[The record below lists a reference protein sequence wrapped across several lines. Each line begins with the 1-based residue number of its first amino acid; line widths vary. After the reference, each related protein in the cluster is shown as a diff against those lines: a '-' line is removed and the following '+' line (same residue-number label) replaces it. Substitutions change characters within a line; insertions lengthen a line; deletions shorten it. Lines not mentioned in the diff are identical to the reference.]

1 MVQNKVGWGFTLGA
15 ADLAANI
22 KNARDLVIY
31 DNSISDLSRTQL
43 ASSSIDGSTFYSLP
57 VHSSKDPAKII
68 YNIWFFDSTSSVCG
82 SREGESSTCIS

>member
-15 ADLAANI
+15 SDLAANI

-68 YNIWFFDSTSSVCG
+68 YNIWFFDSTSGVCG
-82 SREGESSTCIS
+82 SRKGESSTCIS